1 MTTQVRYGVTRT
13 GGWGG
18 WIIRVATRSTVNHA
32 FVVNQ
37 DGDTIEAQP
46 GGMTYRSNGLASYP
60 GAILSEPID
69 GKQADTVWAW
79 SVAHLRVG
87 YGWLDILAIALAV
100 ARFPTP
106 KWAVKR
112 LTNTN
117 TLICSQAVAT
127 AYIAAGIH
135 LGNKPPAATTP
146 GDLLHVLHNE
156 PEPANY

>member
-1 MTTQVRYGVTRT
+1 MTQVRYGVVRT
-13 GGWGG
+13 SGWAG
-18 WIIRVATRSTVNHA
+18 WLIRVATRSTVNHA
-32 FVVNQ
+32 FVVN
-37 DGDTIEAQP
+37 GPTIIEANP
-46 GGMTYRSNGLASYP
+46 SGLAYGKVAKYYP
-60 GAILSEPID
+60 AAILSEPIE
-69 GKQADTVWAW
+69 GKQADAVWAW
-79 SVAHLRVG
+79 SVAHLGTG

-127 AYIAAGIH
+127 AYTAAGIH

-156 PEPANY
+156 PEPANW